1 MQHLRTILKQTP
13 VTSLA
18 LPIADSAPRRPA
30 ACRLGDCATGATAT
44 VVSLACGESEAC
56 RLRALGLVEGS
67 TVNVVD
73 QRHCM
78 LLDVRGARLALS
90 HAITNGITVVP
101 SRG

>member
-1 MQHLRTILKQTP
+1 MTVI
-13 VTSLA
+13 A
-18 LPIADSAPRRPA
+18 LPIAEQTDRRPVQS
-30 ACRLGDCATGATAT
+30 CRLGDCASGQTAT
-44 VVSLACGESEAC
+44 VVELRCGESEAC

-67 TVNVVD
+67 TVNIVD

>member
-1 MQHLRTILKQTP
+1 MPT
-13 VTSLA
+13 VT
-18 LPIADSAPRRPA
+18 LPIADSAAPSSRHA
-30 ACRLGDCATGATAT
+30 ACRLGDCAVGASAT

-67 TVNVVD
+67 TIKVVD

>member
-1 MQHLRTILKQTP
+1 M
-13 VTSLA
+13 TSVA
-18 LPIADSAPRRPA
+18 LPIADSAAPSSRPA
-30 ACRLGDCATGATAT
+30 ACRLGDCAAGASAT

-101 SRG
+101 ARG